1 MDKAE
6 ARMREAE
13 KRLEEM
19 QVGKCDDAV
28 FKSNFDQLNS
38 LVLEL
43 EGKVQRN
50 ENHCTALDNYLDKYQ
65 PVRMQGMI
73 GDTLYACLYG
83 AERRKHELYDQ
94 DKISLLYR

>member
-1 MDKAE
+1 
-6 ARMREAE
+6 
-13 KRLEEM
+13 
-19 QVGKCDDAV
+19 
-28 FKSNFDQLNS
+28 
-38 LVLEL
+38 LEL
-43 EGKVQRN
+43 EGKVLRN

-83 AERRKHELYDQ
+83 GERRKHELYDQ